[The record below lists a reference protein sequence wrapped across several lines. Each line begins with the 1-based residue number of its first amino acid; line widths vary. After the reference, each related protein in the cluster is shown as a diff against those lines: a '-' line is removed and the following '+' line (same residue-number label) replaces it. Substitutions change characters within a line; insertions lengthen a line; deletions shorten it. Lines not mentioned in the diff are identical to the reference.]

1 MHQVVTANRLDDGDV
16 VYLTSDGQWSALLSD
31 ACLAGDKQ
39 KTDALLEIG
48 RQSVA
53 AQVVIEPYAIDV
65 IAEEGTV
72 RASRYREHIRASGPT
87 IRADLGKQAARG

>member
-1 MHQVVTANRLDDGDV
+1 MYQVVTANRLDDGDV
-16 VYLTSDGQWSALLSD
+16 VYLTPDGQWSARLND
-31 ACLAGDKQ
+31 ACLAGVKE
-39 KTDALLEIG
+39 KTDALLAIG

-53 AQVVIEPYAIDV
+53 AQVVVEPYAIDV

-87 IRADLGKQAARG
+87 IRTDLGKQAAQE